1 MLAKKTPV
9 MSQPPKKESGEWQMI
24 PSFHRSEGF
33 DTSKY
38 QPPLKRQRP
47 LVVKIDV
54 AEPATRLG

>member
-1 MLAKKTPV
+1 
-9 MSQPPKKESGEWQMI
+9 MSQLPKKEGGEWQMI

-33 DTSKY
+33 DASKY

-54 AEPATRLG
+54 AEPATRQG